1 MTSPLSIVGS
11 GALVLPHHADFVP
24 TALSFLSDWRRC

>member
-24 TALSFLSDWRRC
+24 TALSFPGA